1 MKIEIDLNRIED
13 GILVI
18 NIPDAKPIT
27 QKSIPAQKTKKDF
40 TSCLSQY
47 FTPAELISVVRK
59 HRSQIDNSCM
69 TKVLVSKGYIVPLKD
84 SRCYIP
90 GPNWQVDMGH
100 TKVICSSHKNMN
112 GMVAVAS
119 YNKSHPVIKAILK
132 SIVEKE

>member
-18 NIPDAKPIT
+18 NIPDKKT
-27 QKSIPAQKTKKDF
+27 NNQKSANAQKTKKDF
-40 TSCLSQY
+40 TSCLNQY

-69 TKVLVSKGYIVPLKD
+69 TKALEARGYIMLLKD
-84 SRCYIP
+84 SRCYTP
-90 GPNWQVDMGH
+90 GPKWQSDMGH

-112 GMVAVAS
+112 GMTAIAS
-119 YNKSHPVIKAILK
+119 YNKNHPVIKAILK